1 MREKRAMPTTKL
13 VTFADGKGAPRPGA
27 MLDDGRVLDLAMAAS
42 GTFAAQAADMLSLIE
57 AGPAVLTAVR
67 ALAAEPPPGSVLD
80 AGGVRLLAP
89 IPRPRRNVF
98 CVGRNYMDHVAEGD
112 RTRGIEKSELPKYP
126 QFFTKAPDCV
136 IGPEEPIPD
145 HAGTTQWLDYEVEL
159 AAVIGREGRDI
170 PAERALDHVF
180 GWTIGNDVTGRE
192 LQRRYGQWFKGKS
205 LDRSCPLGPW
215 IVPAAELDALDTGIR
230 CRVNRET
237 RQESRTSKM
246 IFDVR
251 EIIRQLSIGFT
262 LRPGDVIM
270 TGTPEGVG
278 YAMQPPRTLKDGDV
292 IECEIDGIG
301 TLRNTVRAEA

>member
-1 MREKRAMPTTKL
+1 MATKL
-13 VTFADGKGAPRPGA
+13 VTFDDGKGPRVGVL
-27 MLDDGRVLDLAMAAS
+27 LDGGRVLDLAAAS
-42 GTFAAQAADMLSLIE
+42 SGPYAAPAADMLSLIE
-57 AGPAVLTAVR
+57 AGPAALGAVR
-67 ALAAEPPPGSVLD
+67 ALAADPPPAAVLD
-80 AGGVRLLAP
+80 AGAVRLLAP

-112 RTRGIEKSELPKYP
+112 RTRGIDKSELPKYP
-126 QFFTKAPDCV
+126 QFFTKAPECV
-136 IGPEEPIPD
+136 IGPDEPIPD

-159 AAVIGREGRDI
+159 AVVIGREGRGI
-170 PAERALDHVF
+170 PAERALEHVW
-180 GWTIGNDVTGRE
+180 GWTVANDVTGRD

-230 CRVNRET
+230 CRVNGET
-237 RQESRTSKM
+237 RQDSRTSKM

-251 EIIRQLSIGFT
+251 EIVRQLSIGFT
-262 LRPGDVIM
+262 LRPGDIIM

-278 YAMQPPRTLKDGDV
+278 YAMQPPRTLRDGDV
-292 IECEIDGIG
+292 VECEIDGIG

>member
-1 MREKRAMPTTKL
+1 MTTKL
-13 VTFADGKGAPRPGA
+13 VTFEDGKGQRAGVL
-27 MLDDGRVLDLAMAAS
+27 LDDGRVLDLAAVAI
-42 GTFAAQAADMLSLIE
+42 GTLAGQTGDMLSLIE
-57 AGPAVLTAVR
+57 AGPAVLAAAR
-67 ALAAEPPPGSVLD
+67 ALAAEPPPAAVLD
-80 AGGVRLLAP
+80 AGAVRLLAP

-126 QFFTKAPDCV
+126 QFFTKAPECV
-136 IGPEEPIPD
+136 IGPEETIPD
-145 HAGTTQWLDYEVEL
+145 HAGVTQWLDYEVEL

-170 PAERALDHVF
+170 PADRALDHVF
-180 GWTIGNDVTGRE
+180 GWTVANDVTGRD
-192 LQRRYGQWFKGKS
+192 LQRRHGQWFKGKS

-230 CRVNRET
+230 CRVNGEI

-251 EIIRQLSIGFT
+251 EIIRQLSMGFT
-262 LRPGDVIM
+262 LRPGDVVI

-278 YAMQPPRTLKDGDV
+278 YAMQPPQTLKDGDAV
-292 IECEIDGIG
+292 ECEIDGIG
-301 TLRNTVRAEA
+301 TLRNAVRAGL